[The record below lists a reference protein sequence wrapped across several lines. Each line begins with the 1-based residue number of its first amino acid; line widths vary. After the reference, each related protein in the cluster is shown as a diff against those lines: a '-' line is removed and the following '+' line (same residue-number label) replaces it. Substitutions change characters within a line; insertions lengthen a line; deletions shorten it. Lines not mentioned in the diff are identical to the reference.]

1 MTANPYVADWPRA
14 LQVDLGGGRV
24 IACVDLPGGGIPL
37 VLLHGFT
44 DFGLSYAPLV
54 PHLAGH
60 RLIIPDLRGHGGSF
74 RGDAYQMAD
83 FSSDIAALLA
93 KLDIDRAILV
103 GHSLGSMVAIN
114 LAASW
119 EGRVQGLVTLAG
131 TLRPQGPAIE
141 ALATSIARLVDP
153 IDPEDPFFDG
163 WHSCADKQGDDFPR
177 RLKNNACAMP
187 AAIWQAIFAAIRA
200 VDLTLAARKIWA
212 PTLVIGGACD
222 PLFGPDHHAALLSAF
237 SHARGSSLAD
247 CGHNPHWQ
255 QPKTVAALIRN
266 FVTTQVQ
273 AV

>member
-1 MTANPYVADWPRA
+1 MTADLCLADWPHA
-14 LQVDLGGGRV
+14 VPLDLGGGRV
-24 IACVDLPGGGIPL
+24 IACVDIPGEGIPL

-54 PHLAGH
+54 SHLAGH

-74 RGDAYQMAD
+74 QGGTYRMAD
-83 FSSDIAALLA
+83 FSSDITALLA
-93 KLDIDRAILV
+93 KLGIDRAILV

-119 EGRVQGLVTLAG
+119 GDRVLGLVILAG
-131 TLRPQGPAIE
+131 ALRPQGPAIE

-153 IDPEDPFFDG
+153 IDPDDPFFDG
-163 WHSCADKQGDDFPR
+163 WHSCAGKQGDDFLR
-177 RLKNNACAMP
+177 RLKNNACTMP
-187 AAIWQAIFAAIRA
+187 AAIWQAIFATISAA
-200 VDLTLAARKIWA
+200 DLTLAVRKIWA
-212 PTLVIGGACD
+212 PVLVIGGACD

-255 QPKTVAALIRN
+255 QPKTVAALIRT